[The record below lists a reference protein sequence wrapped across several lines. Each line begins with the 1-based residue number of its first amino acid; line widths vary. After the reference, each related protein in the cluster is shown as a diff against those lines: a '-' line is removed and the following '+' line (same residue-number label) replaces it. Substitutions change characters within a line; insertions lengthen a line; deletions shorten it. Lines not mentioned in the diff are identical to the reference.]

1 MSDFFGN
8 MQSTLNQRK
17 TFTANGAVAYES
29 SGKALLDF
37 NFATTALRCESEKQI
52 EDMFSRAFYEDP
64 HVAVKYLFWLRDIR
78 GGNGER
84 RIFRVCMKWLTD
96 IRPEIAKAV
105 VNLVPEYGRW
115 DDLWVLLDSGV
126 KQDVIDLAGKQ
137 LDADYLAVKQGKPLS
152 LLAKWQPSCVASSK
166 ETRRLA
172 NIFINAWGITPKQ
185 YRKTLSFL
193 RKQLNLVETKMS
205 SGAWGEINYEAVPSK
220 ANLIYKDAFMRH
232 DEERRKAYESSLLK
246 GEAKI
251 NSVTNQPHEIVRK
264 YNKTWMGVDA
274 TLEGAWYALPDITI
288 ENTLVVRDGSSSMT
302 WNPNQGDVVPASV
315 ATAMSIYMAEHND
328 SVWKNKFITFS
339 GNPRLVDLSH
349 ANSLREKLNICYSET
364 ECANTNIEATMM
376 LILKTAVANH
386 CTQNE
391 MPGRI
396 VIISDMAFDKCT
408 GGGWSDSWSAPTET
422 LFEDIARR
430 FKAKGYL
437 MPKIVFWNVNA
448 GAVNQ
453 TVPMQENELGVIL
466 CSGFSVH
473 LLNMVMSGKT
483 DPYEALLDTINAPR
497 YNAVEEALKGVV

>member
-8 MQSTLNQRK
+8 MQTQLNQRK

-37 NFATTALRCESEKQI
+37 NFATTALRGESEKQI
-52 EDMFSRAFYEDP
+52 EDMFSRAFYEEP

-96 IRPEIAKAV
+96 VRPEIAKAV

-126 KQDVIDLAGKQ
+126 KQDVLDLAGKQ

-152 LLAKWQPSCVASSK
+152 IASKWFPSSNASSK

-185 YRKTLSFL
+185 YRKTLSYL

-205 SGAWGEINYEAVPSK
+205 SGKWGEINYESVPSK

-232 DEERRKAYESSLLK
+232 DEERRKKYLDSLVR

-251 NSVTNQPHEIVRK
+251 NSGTNQPHEIVGK
-264 YNKTWMGVDA
+264 YVNTGWYRGVRDYDEA
-274 TLEGAWYALPDITI
+274 LEQLWKALPDVTI
-288 ENTLVVRDGSSSMT
+288 GNTVVVADSSGSMT
-302 WNPNQGDVVPASV
+302 ISFGGTVRPFDV
-315 ATAMSIYMAEHND
+315 AMALAVYMSEHN
-328 SVWKNKFITFS
+328 SEEWKDKIISFS
-339 GNPRLVDLSH
+339 DNPQLLSFE
-349 ANSLREKLNICYSET
+349 NCKNLREKIKYFMSTSEI
-364 ECANTNIEATMM
+364 ASTNIEATMM
-376 LILKTAVANH
+376 LILQTAISNNCSQEDMPKTVL
-386 CTQNE
+386 
-391 MPGRI
+391 I
-396 VIISDMAFDKCT
+396 LSDCQFN
-408 GGGWSDSWSAPTET
+408 SAASFTRDT

-430 FKAKGYL
+430 FKANGFV
-437 MPKIVFWNVNA
+437 MPKIVFWNLSGDVN
-448 GAVNQ
+448 N
-453 TVPMQENELGVIL
+453 TIPMQQNENGLVL
-466 CSGFSVH
+466 CSGFSVQ
-473 LLNMVMSGKT
+473 LMNMVMSGKT

-497 YNAVEEALKGVV
+497 YDAVEKALTGVI